1 MAAPISPPARTVH
14 YKLTSIVSLLKPALW
29 QWYNHNAFEM
39 AAALAYYTLVSL
51 APLIIILIAIV
62 GPFFGT
68 AATENYIVGAIAG
81 IAGEESARAVQ
92 AIVHN
97 ANQQGSGVLASV
109 IGIVL
114 LLLGAGAVVGQLQ
127 QSLNVIF
134 GVTPKPDIDWWAFLR
149 ARFFSYAMLLAIGF
163 LLMVSLI
170 ITTVLSAITKY
181 FGYLLPSL
189 AAIWPAVDLVSSF
202 ALVTLLFALIY
213 KILPDV
219 HIAWRDA
226 LLGAAL
232 TSFLFSVGKF
242 AIGLYL
248 GRSSVAAAYGAAG
261 SVVTILL
268 WVYYSALIVFYGAEI
283 TQLYATEVGAGVA
296 ANELADKAEPAKSN
310 HNGVPEA
317 NSQPGDD

>member
-1 MAAPISPPARTVH
+1 MVAAISSPARTA
-14 YKLTSIVSLLKPALW
+14 YNKLTSIASLLKPALW
-29 QWYNHNAFEM
+29 QWYSHNAFEM

-163 LLMVSLI
+163 LLLVSLVV
-170 ITTVLSAITKY
+170 TTVLSAISKY
-181 FGYLLPSL
+181 FSYLLPSL
-189 AAIWPAVDLVSSF
+189 AAIWPAVDLISSF
-202 ALVTLLFALIY
+202 ALVTLLFAMIY

-232 TSFLFSVGKF
+232 TSFLFSVGKLM
-242 AIGLYL
+242 IGLYL

-268 WVYYSALIVFYGAEI
+268 WVYYSALIVFFGAEI
-283 TQLYATEVGAGVA
+283 TQLYAAHVGAGIA
-296 ANELADKAEPAKSN
+296 ANELADKAEPDKSK
-310 HNGVPEA
+310 
-317 NSQPGDD
+317 S

>member
-1 MAAPISPPARTVH
+1 MAAPISSPARTAD
-14 YKLTSIVSLLKPALW
+14 YKLTSIARLLKPALW

-62 GPFFGT
+62 GPFFG
-68 AATENYIVGAIAG
+68 AAAAENYIVGAIAE
-81 IAGEESARAVQ
+81 IAGQESARAVQ
-92 AIVHN
+92 AVVHN
-97 ANQQGSGVLASV
+97 ANQQGSGMLASV
-109 IGIVL
+109 IGVAL

-296 ANELADKAEPAKSN
+296 ANELADKAEPAKSK
-310 HNGVPEA
+310 
-317 NSQPGDD
+317 S

>member
-1 MAAPISPPARTVH
+1 MAIAR
-14 YKLTSIVSLLKPALW
+14 LLKPGLW

-97 ANQQGSGVLASV
+97 ANQYGSGVLATVMGV
-109 IGIVL
+109 IL

-163 LLMVSLI
+163 LLLVSLI
-170 ITTVLSAITKY
+170 VTTILSAVSKY
-181 FGYLLPSL
+181 FGHLLPSL
-189 AAIWPAVDLVSSF
+189 ALIWPAVDIAASF
-202 ALVTLLFALIY
+202 ALVTLLFAMIY
-213 KILPDV
+213 KILPD
-219 HIAWRDA
+219 IDLAWRDA
-226 LLGAAL
+226 VLGAAL
-232 TSFLFSVGKF
+232 TSLLFSLGKLL
-242 AIGLYL
+242 IGLYL
-248 GRSSVAAAYGAAG
+248 GRSTVAAAYGAAG

-268 WVYYSALIVFYGAEI
+268 WVYYSALIVFFGAEI
-283 TQLYATEVGAGVA
+283 TQLYAAHAGAGVDP
-296 ANELADKAEPAKSN
+296 NELADKAEPARS
-310 HNGVPEA
+310 
-317 NSQPGDD
+317 

>member
-1 MAAPISPPARTVH
+1 MAAAISSPARTA
-14 YKLTSIVSLLKPALW
+14 YNKLTSIASLLKPALW

-68 AATENYIVGAIAG
+68 AATENYIVGAIAE

-92 AIVHN
+92 SIVHN
-97 ANQQGSGVLASV
+97 ANQQGNGMLASV
-109 IGIVL
+109 VGIVL

-189 AAIWPAVDLVSSF
+189 AAIWPAVDLISSF

-226 LLGAAL
+226 LVGAAL
-232 TSFLFSVGKF
+232 TSLLFSVGKF
-242 AIGLYL
+242 LIGLYL

-283 TQLYATEVGAGVA
+283 TQLYATQVGAGIA

-310 HNGVPEA
+310 HNGVHRC
-317 NSQPGDD
+317 

>member
-1 MAAPISPPARTVH
+1 MAAPISSPARTVY

-97 ANQQGSGVLASV
+97 ANQQGSGMLASV
-109 IGIVL
+109 IGVVL

-232 TSFLFSVGKF
+232 TSFLFSVGKLI
-242 AIGLYL
+242 IGLYL

-268 WVYYSALIVFYGAEI
+268 WVYYSALIVFFGAEI

-296 ANELADKAEPAKSN
+296 ANELADKAEPAKSK
-310 HNGVPEA
+310 
-317 NSQPGDD
+317 S

>member
-1 MAAPISPPARTVH
+1 MAAEHSAVRTAYNKLISLIGLITPAF
-14 YKLTSIVSLLKPALW
+14 W
-29 QWYNHNAFEM
+29 QWFNHDAFQM

-114 LLLGAGAVVGQLQ
+114 LLLGAGAVVGQP
-127 QSLNVIF
+127 LNVIF

-163 LLMVSLI
+163 LLLVSLVV
-170 ITTVLSAITKY
+170 TTVLSAVSKY
-181 FGYLLPSL
+181 FGDLLPYL
-189 AAIWPAVDLVSSF
+189 TAIWPAIDLASSF
-202 ALVTLLFALIY
+202 ALVALLFAMIY

-219 HIAWRDA
+219 NITWRDA
-226 LLGAAL
+226 LIGAAL

-242 AIGLYL
+242 LIGLYL
-248 GRSSVAAAYGAAG
+248 GKSTVAAAYGAAG

-268 WVYYSALIVFYGAEI
+268 WVYYSALIVFFGAEI
-283 TQLYATEVGAGVA
+283 TQLYASQIGSGVD
-296 ANELADKAEPAKSN
+296 ANELADKNEPAKGN
-310 HNGVPEA
+310 P
-317 NSQPGDD
+317 

>member
-97 ANQQGSGVLASV
+97 ANQQGSGMLASV
-109 IGIVL
+109 IGVAL

-181 FGYLLPSL
+181 FAYLLPSL

-310 HNGVPEA
+310 HNGVHR
-317 NSQPGDD
+317 S

>member
-1 MAAPISPPARTVH
+1 MAAPISSPARTVY

-97 ANQQGSGVLASV
+97 ANQQGNGALASV
-109 IGIVL
+109 IGVVL

-189 AAIWPAVDLVSSF
+189 AAIWPAVDLISSF

-232 TSFLFSVGKF
+232 TSFLFSVGKLI
-242 AIGLYL
+242 IGLYL

-296 ANELADKAEPAKSN
+296 ANELADKAEPAKSK
-310 HNGVPEA
+310 
-317 NSQPGDD
+317 S

>member
-97 ANQQGSGVLASV
+97 ANQQGSGMLASV
-109 IGIVL
+109 IGVVL

-189 AAIWPAVDLVSSF
+189 AAIWPAVDLISSF

-296 ANELADKAEPAKSN
+296 ANELADKAEPAKSK
-310 HNGVPEA
+310 
-317 NSQPGDD
+317 S

>member
-1 MAAPISPPARTVH
+1 MAAPIYSPARTVY

-97 ANQQGSGVLASV
+97 ANQQGNGALASV
-109 IGIVL
+109 IGVVL

-261 SVVTILL
+261 SVVTIML

-296 ANELADKAEPAKSN
+296 ANELADKAEPAKSK
-310 HNGVPEA
+310 
-317 NSQPGDD
+317 S

>member
-1 MAAPISPPARTVH
+1 MAAPISSPARTVY

-97 ANQQGSGVLASV
+97 ANQQGSGVLASI
-109 IGIVL
+109 IGVVL

-189 AAIWPAVDLVSSF
+189 AAIWPAVDLISSF

-310 HNGVPEA
+310 QNEVHRC
-317 NSQPGDD
+317 

>member
-1 MAAPISPPARTVH
+1 MATTIFLPARTAYNQV
-14 YKLTSIVSLLKPALW
+14 TFIFGLLKPALW

-97 ANQQGSGVLASV
+97 ANHHGSGVLASV

-127 QSLNVIF
+127 QSLNVVF
-134 GVTPKPDIDWWAFLR
+134 GVIPKPDIDWWAFLR

-163 LLMVSLI
+163 LLLVSLI
-170 ITTVLSAITKY
+170 VTTILSAVSKY
-181 FGYLLPSL
+181 FGHLLPYL
-189 AAIWPAVDLVSSF
+189 AAIWPAVDLASSF
-202 ALVTLLFALIY
+202 ALVTLLFAMIY
-213 KILPDV
+213 KILPD
-219 HIAWRDA
+219 
-226 LLGAAL
+226 
-232 TSFLFSVGKF
+232 
-242 AIGLYL
+242 
-248 GRSSVAAAYGAAG
+248 
-261 SVVTILL
+261 
-268 WVYYSALIVFYGAEI
+268 
-283 TQLYATEVGAGVA
+283 
-296 ANELADKAEPAKSN
+296 
-310 HNGVPEA
+310 
-317 NSQPGDD
+317 

>member
-1 MAAPISPPARTVH
+1 MAAPISSPPRTA
-14 YKLTSIVSLLKPALW
+14 YYKKLTSIASLLKPALW

-97 ANQQGSGVLASV
+97 ANQQGSGVLASL
-109 IGIVL
+109 IGIFL

-149 ARFFSYAMLLAIGF
+149 VRFFSYAMLLAIGF
-163 LLMVSLI
+163 LLLVSLVV
-170 ITTVLSAITKY
+170 TTVLSAISKY

-189 AAIWPAVDLVSSF
+189 AAIWPAVDLMSSF
-202 ALVTLLFALIY
+202 ALGHAPVCDDLQNFAGRTYRLARC
-213 KILPDV
+213 P
-219 HIAWRDA
+219 ARR
-226 LLGAAL
+226 
-232 TSFLFSVGKF
+232 SFDL
-242 AIGLYL
+242 
-248 GRSSVAAAYGAAG
+248 
-261 SVVTILL
+261 
-268 WVYYSALIVFYGAEI
+268 
-283 TQLYATEVGAGVA
+283 
-296 ANELADKAEPAKSN
+296 
-310 HNGVPEA
+310 VPV
-317 NSQPGDD
+317 

>member
-1 MAAPISPPARTVH
+1 MATPISSPARTAY
-14 YKLTSIVSLLKPALW
+14 YKLTSIASLLKPALW

-97 ANQQGSGVLASV
+97 ANQQGSGVLASI

-163 LLMVSLI
+163 LLLVSLVV
-170 ITTVLSAITKY
+170 TTVLSALSKY

-189 AAIWPAVDLVSSF
+189 AAIWPAVDLMSSF
-202 ALVTLLFALIY
+202 ALVTLLFAMIY

-219 HIAWRDA
+219 HIAWGDA

-283 TQLYATEVGAGVA
+283 TQLYATEVGAGVT
-296 ANELADKAEPAKSN
+296 ANELADKAEPAKSK
-310 HNGVPEA
+310 
-317 NSQPGDD
+317 S

>member
-1 MAAPISPPARTVH
+1 MAAPISSPARTVY

-97 ANQQGSGVLASV
+97 ANQQGSGMLASV
-109 IGIVL
+109 IGVVL

-296 ANELADKAEPAKSN
+296 ANELADKAETAKSK
-310 HNGVPEA
+310 
-317 NSQPGDD
+317 S